1 MTLDANA
8 SPPPQVKKKLHKI
21 LVEAV
26 NAMPE
31 AHALELATQ
40 MAEPVGA
47 RLVGFFV
54 ENQALIDLADLPFAS
69 EISFS
74 GTLRPLE
81 RERLIRQ
88 WRGQAIQTEKAF
100 AAVANAAGLDWSFEV
115 RRGRPLFSMLEEAER
130 EDVVVFHTSSRLTT
144 LGDVARA
151 VRAATSDINA
161 DVLLTGSTRRQIIG
175 RADATLV
182 VLDDM
187 TSRGEACCHAAKTL
201 AEKRGMI
208 CVSLPC
214 RNADLVDLAE
224 QVRQMHPALIVAD
237 GASPLFVKDKNVTT
251 FSLAIGCPVLLF
263 GSERRIKISE
273 KHAQN

>member
-1 MTLDANA
+1 MTSDANA
-8 SPPPQVKKKLHKI
+8 SISSRLQKKMRKI

-26 NAMPE
+26 DAMPE
-31 AHALELATQ
+31 AHALQLATQ

-54 ENQALIDLADLPFAS
+54 ENQALIDLTDLPFAS
-69 EISFS
+69 EMSLS

-88 WRGQAIQTEKAF
+88 WRGQAMQAEKAF
-100 AAVANAAGLDWSFEV
+100 ASAANAAGLDWSFEV
-115 RRGRPLFSMLEEAER
+115 RRGRPLFSMLEGAER
-130 EDVVVFHTSSRLTT
+130 EDVVVFHTSSRLTA
-144 LGDVARA
+144 LRDVARA

-161 DVLLTGSTRRQIIG
+161 DVLLTGSIRRRIIG
-175 RADATLV
+175 NADATLV

-187 TSRGEACCHAAKTL
+187 TSRGEACCHAAKDL
-201 AEKRGMI
+201 AEKVGLI

-237 GASPLFVKDKNVTT
+237 GSSPLFVKDENVTT
-251 FSLAIGCPVLLF
+251 LTLATGCPVLLF
-263 GSERRIKISE
+263 GSERG
-273 KHAQN
+273 